1 MKKRPKSDFSYTS
14 LGIMTFTETRK
25 KKLNEVKYKMIIID
39 DHHLFVSALKELFE
53 LLLPNAEVLIFT
65 EAFQALS
72 FIDSHEQKVDLA
84 LLDISLRNENGF
96 DTLLRLREKNSS
108 LPVAFLTASEDNKDV
123 VKCFKLGG
131 KGFIPKSLS
140 PEATVQA
147 IKLILAGEEYIPG
160 FYLKPNS
167 QSSSNNNISLTTRQN
182 EVLSWLKKGA
192 SNRQIADSLGI
203 AEGTVKIH
211 VSAILKLF
219 NLNSRAEVIAKL

>member
-1 MKKRPKSDFSYTS
+1 MHDIAT
-14 LGIMTFTETRK
+14 GT
-25 KKLNEVKYKMIIID
+25 KKLSAVYKIIIID

-53 LLLPNAEVLIFT
+53 LLLPDAEVFIFT

-72 FIDSHEQKVDLA
+72 FINSQEQKVDLV
-84 LLDISLRNENGF
+84 LLDISLKDENGF
-96 DTLLRLREKNSS
+96 NTLLRIKEKHLS

-123 VKCFKLGG
+123 AKCFKLGG

-160 FYLKPNS
+160 FYLRPTS
-167 QSSSNNNISLTTRQN
+167 QTARSNNFSLTARQN
-182 EVLSWLKKGA
+182 EVLSYLKKGA
-192 SNRQIADSLGI
+192 SNKQIAENLGI
-203 AEGTVKIH
+203 SEGTVKIH

-219 NLNSRAEVIAKL
+219 NLNSRAEVIASL

>member
-1 MKKRPKSDFSYTS
+1 MSA
-14 LGIMTFTETRK
+14 
-25 KKLNEVKYKMIIID
+25 VYKIIIID

-53 LLLPNAEVLIFT
+53 LLLPDAEVFIFT

-72 FIDSHEQKVDLA
+72 FINSQEQKVDLV
-84 LLDISLRNENGF
+84 LLDISLKDENGF
-96 DTLLRLREKNSS
+96 NTLLRIKEKHLS

-123 VKCFKLGG
+123 AKCFKLGG

-160 FYLKPNS
+160 FYLRPTS
-167 QSSSNNNISLTTRQN
+167 QTARSNNFSLTARQN
-182 EVLSWLKKGA
+182 EVLSYLKKGA
-192 SNRQIADSLGI
+192 SNKQIAENLGI
-203 AEGTVKIH
+203 SEGTVKIH

-219 NLNSRAEVIAKL
+219 NLNSRAEVIASL